1 MKCLTA
7 SLLVL
12 TAILFT
18 ACVNEPNRPQSN
30 ERTLGQWHNHA
41 VQAMWT
47 KSGTIDERLLQAC
60 REIAP
65 DIDSQEML
73 RILHG
78 INDKT
83 STMVLPPDAQA
94 VIDDLT
100 AASKSLEFCDYKG
113 LDELYA
119 GIAARHTTALV
130 PEILE
135 LHKASFDLWSANPDK
150 RPLSVGSLGVI
161 ADTGFGILVT
171 LYLGPIAGGLVGAA
185 ASVWYMEAMEECR
198 SHCVYPPYLGPNQPC
213 CP

>member
-1 MKCLTA
+1 MKYLA
-7 SLLVL
+7 SIPLVL
-12 TAILFT
+12 AGFLL
-18 ACVNEPNRPQSN
+18 AGCVNEPGRPSSD
-30 ERTLGQWHNHA
+30 ERTLGEWHNRA
-41 VQAMWT
+41 VQVMWT
-47 KSGTIDERLLQAC
+47 TSGTIDDRLQQTC

-65 DIDSQEML
+65 DIDPREML
-73 RILHG
+73 RVLHG

-83 STMVLPPDAQA
+83 SAMKLPSTAQA
-94 VIDDLT
+94 VIEDL
-100 AASKSLEFCDYKG
+100 AAGCKDLEFGDYKG
-113 LDELYA
+113 LDELYG
-119 GIAARHTTALV
+119 GIAARHTTALL

-161 ADTGFGILVT
+161 ADTGFGLLVT
-171 LYLGPIAGGLVGAA
+171 LYLGPIAGGLVGGA